1 MSWEA
6 WITLGVIGLVF
17 GLLVGSRIGP
27 DIILCGGLTLL
38 VTLRVLT
45 PEAAVVGLANEGLV
59 TVGLLFIVAAGLRE
73 TGGMSLAVQRLLG
86 RPRSILRAQARLM
99 LPVVALSAF
108 LNNTPLVAMLLP
120 VVDDWARQCRLA
132 VSKLMIP
139 LSYASTLGGTCT
151 LIGTSTNL
159 VVNGL
164 LSQTP
169 QLPRLGFFDITW
181 VGLPCAFVGLGF
193 MLLCSRWLLPQRRP
207 AISPSDD
214 PREYTVEMR
223 VESGGALVGKTI
235 DQAGL
240 RHLPGVYLM
249 EINRNGQVLAA
260 VSPQE
265 RLWENDQ
272 LVFVGVVDSVVDL
285 QRIRGLSPATNQVF
299 KLTAPRAERCLIEAV
314 VSSSCPLLGM
324 TIRDGH
330 FRTHYNAV
338 VIAVA
343 RNGVRLRQKIG
354 DIVLHAGDTLLL
366 EAHPQ
371 FVEAQR
377 NVRDFFLV
385 SQVENATLPR
395 HERAWVALA
404 ILLGMV
410 SVVTLRLMSMLNA
423 AMLAAG
429 LMIVMG
435 CCSAATAR
443 RSVNWQVLVVIAAAF
458 GLAEALQGSGAA
470 AAVAGALVGLAG
482 DNAWLALATVYGVT
496 MLFTNMITNNA
507 AAVLM
512 FPIALATATSLHVS
526 PMPFVMTLMM
536 AASCAFATPI
546 AYQTNLMVY
555 GPGGYRFV
563 DYLRFGGPLSLLL
576 WAVTV
581 VITPLV
587 WPF

>member
-1 MSWEA
+1 
-6 WITLGVIGLVF
+6 
-17 GLLVGSRIGP
+17 
-27 DIILCGGLTLL
+27 
-38 VTLRVLT
+38 
-45 PEAAVVGLANEGLV
+45 
-59 TVGLLFIVAAGLRE
+59 
-73 TGGMSLAVQRLLG
+73 
-86 RPRSILRAQARLM
+86 
-99 LPVVALSAF
+99 
-108 LNNTPLVAMLLP
+108 
-120 VVDDWARQCRLA
+120 
-132 VSKLMIP
+132 
-139 LSYASTLGGTCT
+139 
-151 LIGTSTNL
+151 
-159 VVNGL
+159 
-164 LSQTP
+164 
-169 QLPRLGFFDITW
+169 
-181 VGLPCAFVGLGF
+181 
-193 MLLCSRWLLPQRRP
+193 
-207 AISPSDD
+207 
-214 PREYTVEMR
+214 
-223 VESGGALVGKTI
+223 
-235 DQAGL
+235 
-240 RHLPGVYLM
+240 
-249 EINRNGQVLAA
+249 
-260 VSPQE
+260 
-265 RLWENDQ
+265 
-272 LVFVGVVDSVVDL
+272 
-285 QRIRGLSPATNQVF
+285 
-299 KLTAPRAERCLIEAV
+299 
-314 VSSSCPLLGM
+314 
-324 TIRDGH
+324 
-330 FRTHYNAV
+330 
-338 VIAVA
+338 
-343 RNGVRLRQKIG
+343 
-354 DIVLHAGDTLLL
+354 LHAGDTLLL